1 MCEMFTTVA
10 KGAPAAVRAVIR
22 HNDLLRFWGLSKQHK
37 EIAQGE
43 KIKWIY
49 LKPNPYQIDAVAF
62 LDFDLA
68 PKIRTFIE
76 EHADRKKIF
85 ESILLN
91 KLEGFYSD
99 LGWTLSLNPYK
110 DMFFNF

>member
-1 MCEMFTTVA
+1 MLSTVA

-22 HNDLLRFWGLSKQHK
+22 YNDLLRFWNLTNKHGL
-37 EIAQGE
+37 ITQGT
-43 KIKWIY
+43 KVKWIY
-49 LKPNPYQIDAVAF
+49 LKPNPYQIDALAY
-62 LDFDLA
+62 LDYDLP
-68 PKIRTFIE
+68 PKIKEFME
-76 EHADRKKIF
+76 KYADRKKVF

-110 DMFFNF
+110 DKFFNFD

>member
-1 MCEMFTTVA
+1 MFTVVA

-22 HNDLLRFWGLSKQHK
+22 YNDLLKFWGLSKQHK
-37 EIAQGE
+37 LITQGD

-49 LKPNPYQIDAVAF
+49 LKSNPYQVDAIAF
-62 LDFDLA
+62 LDFDLP
-68 PKIRTFIE
+68 PKIEEFIE
-76 EHADRKKIF
+76 QYSDRKKIF

-91 KLEGFYSD
+91 KLEGFYND

-110 DMFFNF
+110 EIFFNL